1 MSGPERTRKAKFVAV
16 RISDVEETFAPFCIS
31 GFGVGFKSFGDGV
44 MVKRVHVGDVED
56 GTTPPRPLAID
67 RLDSEIEIAG
77 ADAEAG
83 EFVPGAT
90 VSHVEAKGLIKTYR
104 LLHVV
109 GGQGDSVDRF
119 NHRLFQIGRR
129 S

>member
-1 MSGPERTRKAKFVAV
+1 MSGPEQTRKAKFMAV
-16 RISDVEETFAPFCIS
+16 RISDVEVTFAPFRVS

-67 RLDSEIEIAG
+67 GLGREVEIAG

-83 EFVPGAT
+83 ECVLGPA
-90 VSHVEAKGLIKTYR
+90 VSHIEAKGLIKTYR
-104 LLHVV
+104 LFHVV
-109 GGQGDSVDRF
+109 GGQGDSIDGF
-119 NHRLFQIGRR
+119 NHGFFQIGRR

>member
-1 MSGPERTRKAKFVAV
+1 MSGPERTGKAKFVAV
-16 RISDVEETFAPFCIS
+16 RISDVEVTFAPFRVS
-31 GFGVGFKSFGDGV
+31 GFCVGFKSFGDGV
-44 MVKRVHVGDVED
+44 TVKRVHVSDVED

-67 RLDSEIEIAG
+67 WLGSEVEIAG

-83 EFVPGAT
+83 ELVLGAT
-90 VSHVEAKGLIKTYR
+90 ASHVEAKSLIKTYR

-109 GGQGDSVDRF
+109 GGQGDSTYGF
-119 NHRLFQIGRR
+119 NHGLFHIGRR

>member
-16 RISDVEETFAPFCIS
+16 RIGDVEVTFAPFCVS
-31 GFGVGFKSFGDGV
+31 GLCVGFKSFGDGV
-44 MVKRVHVGDVED
+44 TIKRVHVGDVED

-67 RLDSEIEIAG
+67 GLGREVEIAG

-83 EFVPGAT
+83 ERVLGAT
-90 VSHVEAKGLIKTYR
+90 VSHVEAKGSIKTYR
-104 LLHVV
+104 LLHVM
-109 GGQGDSVDRF
+109 GSQGDSTYGF
-119 NHRLFQIGRR
+119 NHGLFQIGRR

>member
-1 MSGPERTRKAKFVAV
+1 MSGPERTRKAKFMAV
-16 RISDVEETFAPFCIS
+16 RISDVEVTFAPFRVS
-31 GFGVGFKSFGDGV
+31 GFCIGFKSFGDGV

-67 RLDSEIEIAG
+67 RLGREVEIAG

-83 EFVPGAT
+83 ELVLGAT

-109 GGQGDSVDRF
+109 GGQGDSIDGF
-119 NHRLFQIGRR
+119 NHGFFQIGRR